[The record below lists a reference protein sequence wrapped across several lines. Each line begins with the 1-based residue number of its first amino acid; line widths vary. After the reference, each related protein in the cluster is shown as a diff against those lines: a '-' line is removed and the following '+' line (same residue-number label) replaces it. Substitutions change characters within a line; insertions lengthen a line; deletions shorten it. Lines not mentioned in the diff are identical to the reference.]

1 MSETEPII
9 EIGPSMPRV
18 ASVSYHGG
26 YEIAV
31 SWLSG
36 PREGNTEVVD
46 LAPVILTL
54 KFYRPLRD
62 NPEMLK
68 TIHLIEDGT
77 AIAWGQDDGIDMA
90 AASIERLAEE
100 TMSSADFRAWLER
113 HGFTYDAAAAQLG
126 ISRRLVAYY
135 AGKRNVPRYIALAC
149 RYLDGE
155 LAADDATNIKAP
167 ADVTTWEKVLETLW
181 RERPSFRAKYGRF
194 ELGERQ
200 SADSIKEEILQ
211 SIRNILK
218 PKRER
223 QR

>member
-36 PREGNTEVVD
+36 PREGNTEVAD

-68 TIHLIEDGT
+68 TIHRIEDGT
-77 AIAWGQDDGIDMA
+77 AIALGQDDGIDMA

-126 ISRRLVAYY
+126 ISRY

-155 LAADDATNIKAP
+155 LAADDATNVKAS
-167 ADVTTWEKVLETLW
+167 ADVT
-181 RERPSFRAKYGRF
+181 
-194 ELGERQ
+194 LGERQ

-211 SIRNILK
+211 SIRKILV

-223 QR
+223 RR